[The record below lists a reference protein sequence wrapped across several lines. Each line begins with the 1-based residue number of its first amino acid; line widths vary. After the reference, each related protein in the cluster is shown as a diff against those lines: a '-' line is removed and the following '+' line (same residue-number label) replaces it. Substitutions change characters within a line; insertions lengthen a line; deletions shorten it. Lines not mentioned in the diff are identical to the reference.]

1 MTQSSWNTCSF
12 QTDMLP
18 HILGL
23 VHITIPSHWG
33 VNSYTS
39 SASQVEP
46 PPANKPLLTLQDWV
60 KQPVSL
66 WPLWIS
72 IASSLA
78 GIPTWTI
85 SISKV
90 GTVSYPPLYLCTSS
104 GVWHKADTQYTLAEW
119 MTGSCHHPQEVP
131 SSYCCTQRKTEQ
143 ALVNKAVHDRTTLS
157 PTKPTNNVFE
167 EPVEV
172 RLQAWKLWKQNL
184 ALLDHCPDQKNLPN
198 WTEWCWIPA
207 VCKNT

>member
-1 MTQSSWNTCSF
+1 MQSLRKVVVFLIEKERERDLPAMFALGKECGGWEGITKKQCNQGCLLLPFHFSSYHLALYDQSSWNTCSF
-12 QTDMLP
+12 QTDMLS

-39 SASQVEP
+39 SASQFEHP
-46 PPANKPLLTLQDWV
+46 SANKPLLTLQDWV

-66 WPLWIS
+66 WSLWIR

-90 GTVSYPPLYLCTSS
+90 GTVSYPPLYLCT
-104 GVWHKADTQYTLAEW
+104 
-119 MTGSCHHPQEVP
+119 
-131 SSYCCTQRKTEQ
+131 
-143 ALVNKAVHDRTTLS
+143 
-157 PTKPTNNVFE
+157 
-167 EPVEV
+167 
-172 RLQAWKLWKQNL
+172 
-184 ALLDHCPDQKNLPN
+184 
-198 WTEWCWIPA
+198 
-207 VCKNT
+207 